1 MADVRGARA
10 LGIDCEGERLSRAGR
25 ACLLQVGSATI
36 SHDLARSPTIS
47 RYLPWPLITSDDLPW
62 PPMTF
67 PELPQLGTP
76 SGRAYVVDL
85 LAPCASQ
92 VGLNAAHPTP
102 RTQRRTRRTPNAAR
116 PTPRAQRRSPNA
128 APLAHLPLSSYPP
141 LAILVASDGSP
152 PTLASSSTRSGRR
165 SSRQTSS
172 RCTRPSMTLHD
183 LPWPSMVFHD
193 LPRPSMAFRGLPR
206 PSMAVHDVL
215 KVLDATEG
223 CCTRLPPRRSD
234 LPWAFHDLPWA
245 FRDLPLTFRGPS
257 MTFRDLPLTFH

>member
-116 PTPRAQRRSPNA
+116 PTPRAQRRAPNA
-128 APLAHLPLSSYPP
+128 AR
-141 LAILVASDGSP
+141 
-152 PTLASSSTRSGRR
+152 PTLHRWPTFLCPLILLLPSW
-165 SSRQTSS
+165 SR
-172 RCTRPSMTLHD
+172 L
-183 LPWPSMVFHD
+183 
-193 LPRPSMAFRGLPR
+193 MA
-206 PSMAVHDVL
+206 
-215 KVLDATEG
+215 
-223 CCTRLPPRRSD
+223 RLPPWPARRRA
-234 LPWAFHDLPWA
+234 PAGARVVRRPQGA
-245 FRDLPLTFRGPS
+245 RDLP
-257 MTFRDLPLTFH
+257 